1 MLAWSDIT
9 KRLDQGFTLIELLV
23 TVVMAAVLLAAFTGF
38 YVSEQRAMRH
48 HQIEVETS
56 QALRTALEQMARDL
70 RSARKDLTRDPKQ
83 PVTYPGAGA
92 AFFPNPDVRYVEFQ
106 LDADDS
112 GAIAADGAAPASNEH
127 KGFRLQNAST
137 NLEQYDADSST
148 WNVLADNVV
157 GSDLA
162 TPGLTFTYYD
172 CNQATLATPVASPD
186 LIASVGI
193 TLTMSRP
200 VIGGLPITRTETET
214 VRLRNKVCP

>member
-92 AFFPNPDVRYVEFQ
+92 VFLSADVRNVEFQ

-112 GAIAADGAAPASNEH
+112 GAIATDGAAPATDEH

-137 NLEQYDADSST
+137 NLEQYDANSST

-172 CNQATLATPVASPD
+172 CNQATLATPVASPAN
-186 LIASVGI
+186 IASVGI